1 MKYTQPLNEAEDAHY
16 INGDPSIGQTGSII
30 PAGALENPQREIV
43 NAITDAGLT
52 PSASSNSQLAQAI
65 SAKITAASNAL
76 QTQIN
81 AKAAD
86 NAVVKLTGTQTISS
100 VKTFTASPLVPNV
113 TSGDNS
119 TKAANT
125 AFVDGVRS
133 NIQTQI
139 DAHTTAIN
147 GKQATVTGAATTI
160 TGSNLTASRA
170 VISNSN
176 GKVAVS
182 DTTSTELS
190 YVHGVTSAIQT
201 QLNGKQSSITGAAT
215 TIASNN
221 LTASRALVSNSSG
234 KVAVSSVTGTELG
247 YLSGVTSSVQTQINA
262 KQSANDVSTAITNM
276 LKSLY
281 PVGSIYIGT
290 QSTCPLATLI
300 SGSTWTLVA
309 ANKALW
315 TGTGSNGNSTI
326 NAGLPNIKGR
336 IGGLSYDNQN
346 SIDSMTGAFYWG
358 TEKKNGAGNGSED
371 RYAYFDASRSNSI
384 YGNSTTVQPP
394 AYVVNVWRRTK

>member
-65 SAKITAASNAL
+65 SAKITAASNTL
-76 QTQIN
+76 QTQ
-81 AKAAD
+81 
-86 NAVVKLTGTQTISS
+86 
-100 VKTFTASPLVPNV
+100 
-113 TSGDNS
+113 
-119 TKAANT
+119 
-125 AFVDGVRS
+125 
-133 NIQTQI
+133 
-139 DAHTTAIN
+139 IN

-182 DTTSTELS
+182 DTTSTELG

-215 TIASNN
+215 TIASND

-281 PVGSIYIGT
+281 PVGSVYIGT

-315 TGTGSNGNSTI
+315 TGTGTNGNSTI
-326 NAGLPNIKGR
+326 NAGLPNISGR

-346 SIDSMTGAFYWG
+346 SIDSMTGAFHWG
-358 TEKKNGAGNGSED
+358 TEKKNGAGGGSED